1 MKSKMSFLK
10 TIKNYVINLWYKLFK
25 RKEEVKEEVKDENG
39 KIVRIKELFTFN
51 PSDNNPNNDF
61 LTEELV
67 KGRKNMRKTKS
78 PLFYNPEETIE
89 HNKVTKKNNKVK
101 LNDLITEENE
111 NAKKVLEKLNKPK
124 RFKNKAELVL
134 KTSVTP
140 EEIK

>member
-1 MKSKMSFLK
+1 MKRKMSFLK
-10 TIKNYVINLWYKLFK
+10 RIKNYVINLWYKLFK
-25 RKEEVKEEVKDENG
+25 RKEVVKEEVKDENG

-51 PSDNNPNNDF
+51 PSDNNPNNNF
-61 LTEELV
+61 LNEELV

-101 LNDLITEENE
+101 LTELIKDENE